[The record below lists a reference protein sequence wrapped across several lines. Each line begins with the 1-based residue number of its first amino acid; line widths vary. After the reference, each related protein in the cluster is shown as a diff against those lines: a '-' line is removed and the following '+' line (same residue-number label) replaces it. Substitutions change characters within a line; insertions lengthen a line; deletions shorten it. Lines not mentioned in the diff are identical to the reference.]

1 MNSFKTFNQ
10 LHQGQAPFILGN
22 IWDVNSAKV
31 FEANNYK
38 AIGVSSQ
45 ALSNAMGY
53 DDGENLPFEIVLQ
66 LAKKVVEAVRIPFS
80 VDMEGGYS
88 RKTNDIIENITKL
101 HDVGVAGINL
111 EDTIPRPTRKLLP
124 AAEFQK
130 TLEAIADHI
139 RRNNLQLFVNVRTD
153 GFLLGLPSALTETL
167 DRIKAYENTGA
178 NGIFVPCITAG
189 NDIEAVVKSTR
200 LPINVMCMPALPDFD
215 VLKSLGVKRIS
226 MGPFLFNSVYSHAGK
241 LAKAIIDDNN
251 FLPIL

>member
-1 MNSFKTFNQ
+1 
-10 LHQGQAPFILGN
+10 
-22 IWDVNSAKV
+22 
-31 FEANNYK
+31 
-38 AIGVSSQ
+38 
-45 ALSNAMGY
+45 
-53 DDGENLPFEIVLQ
+53 
-66 LAKKVVEAVRIPFS
+66 
-80 VDMEGGYS
+80 
-88 RKTNDIIENITKL
+88 
-101 HDVGVAGINL
+101 
-111 EDTIPRPTRKLLP
+111 
-124 AAEFQK
+124 
-130 TLEAIADHI
+130 
-139 RRNNLQLFVNVRTD
+139 VRTD

-167 DRIKAYENTGA
+167 ARIKAYENTGA